1 MHVIKTEKKVKKK
14 GETDKKKEVEADK
27 KEEGEKK
34 KKKDETPGSPKSKKE
49 KVGPVNYFAFLGV
62 LVCSELTLKENQK

>member
-1 MHVIKTEKKVKKK
+1 MIKTEKKVKKK
-14 GETDKKKEVEADK
+14 GETDKKKELEGDK

-49 KVGPVNYFAFLGV
+49 KVGPTNFLPF
-62 LVCSELTLKENQK
+62 